1 VNYSPRL
8 FPAPRHLPAFVCS
21 QIIRNSSPASKR
33 AFHHSPCP
41 ARCHLAGKSHTKA
54 LEFPSLF
61 SSGCALFHFPYPASL
76 LFATLTETTGVCTNS
91 SHSGTRHYRW
101 TPVPP
106 LPCLP
111 LFPIHYPLSP
121 LFSYSCALFC
131 TFLHASKTQL
141 FSFQAI
147 PHSLPKNTRGWGTL
161 PRPWAQ
167 DRPDASVPQEQEFT
181 VSASNSPQS
190 RVTSLPRLCR
200 GHLLVESGQQP
211 VKESSDV

>member
-1 VNYSPRL
+1 MNYSPRL

-121 LFSYSCALFC
+121 LFSYSAHYFALFC
-131 TFLHASKTQL
+131 TQAKLNSFLFKRFRTLCQKTPGGGVPFHDPGL
-141 FSFQAI
+141 KIGPPPRSRKGRNSRFL
-147 PHSLPKNTRGWGTL
+147 LPT
-161 PRPWAQ
+161 
-167 DRPDASVPQEQEFT
+167 
-181 VSASNSPQS
+181 
-190 RVTSLPRLCR
+190 VTS
-200 GHLLVESGQQP
+200 HESPACPDFVG
-211 VKESSDV
+211 VTCC